1 MVNRSEALAKKVLDA
16 ARLSFKVN
24 EPASDIAKKFGV
36 SRSSI
41 SVARL
46 IVEFGTEEQLEIVS
60 SGQVGF
66 RTMGDIIRKSLP
78 PEVRAKVQ
86 GKAGVW
92 TEARRQNQH
101 SDSEIWQKLIGAIS
115 ALKGLPKPED
125 VVRVVTKNGV
135 RKITLENNLDAALN
149 WIKDFEHE
157 WNIFQRE
164 LSEKREQPQ
173 KDTSD
178 TGDGSPIAEPQSIE
192 QAVERPTRQKDS

>member
-1 MVNRSEALAKKVLDA
+1 MVNRSEVLAKKVLDA

-101 SDSEIWQKLIGAIS
+101 SDSEIWQKLIGAIN

-157 WNIFQRE
+157 WNIFQRG
-164 LSEKREQPQ
+164 KPQ